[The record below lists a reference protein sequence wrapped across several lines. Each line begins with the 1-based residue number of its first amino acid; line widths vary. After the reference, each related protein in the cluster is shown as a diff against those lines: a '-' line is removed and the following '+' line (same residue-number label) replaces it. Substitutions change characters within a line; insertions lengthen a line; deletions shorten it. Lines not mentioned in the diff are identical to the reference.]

1 MDTIE
6 GVDNSVWYHYDLS
19 NDVLYLRLASKR
31 NQEAFGEET
40 PDGFIL
46 LRADDGAVVGMTVV
60 DYWKRFGSGALR
72 ETPLRSL
79 EASITARVQSL
90 EYRLAA

>member
-6 GVDNSVWYHYDLS
+6 GVDNSIWYHYDLS
-19 NDVLYLRLASKR
+19 NDVLYLRLDSKR
-31 NQEAFGEET
+31 NQEAYGEET
-40 PDGFIL
+40 SDGFIL
-46 LRADDGAVVGMTVV
+46 LRAADGAVVGMTVV
-60 DYWKRFGSGALR
+60 DYWMRFGNGALR

-90 EYRLAA
+90 EYQMAA